1 MSKKQIL
8 TNAEIKKDIISAMEN
23 PPEESEASD
32 KKGTVIAFIV
42 ACFLLVMSYI
52 NPPFFVRTVLAG
64 FALLIGASIF
74 RFIYEK
80 RRFKKWSIHDYDV
93 TTEVVHSI
101 DEEHYLTHF
110 DHKPKIGK
118 RKGGLVRTVPVNNY
132 SIRFENGKI
141 WRIPKKLYSWNERLR
156 MQDLGIYRTT
166 HRGDTLIVV
175 TKKDTGKIIVAYH
188 TDFFEYKN

>member
-1 MSKKQIL
+1 MSQKQIL
-8 TNAEIKKDIISAMEN
+8 TNAEIKKDIISAMKN

-32 KKGTVIAFIV
+32 KKGSVIALIV
-42 ACFLLVMSYI
+42 ACFFLFMVYI
-52 NPPFFVRTVLAG
+52 DPLFAIRAVLAG

-74 RFIYEK
+74 RSIYEK

-93 TTEVVHSI
+93 ATEVVHSI
-101 DEEHYLTHF
+101 DEEHYLTYY
-110 DHKPKIGK
+110 DHRRKVGK
-118 RKGGLVRTVPVNNY
+118 RRGGLVRTVPVNNY

-141 WRIPKKLYSWNERLR
+141 WRVPKELYCWNERLR

-175 TKKDTGKIIVAYH
+175 TKKDTGKIVVAYH
-188 TDFFEYKN
+188 TEFFEYKN